1 MVSHRCR
8 LVVKDELCKLG
19 LQFISLEL
27 GMVHLETS
35 ISDDLRQI
43 LKKNLMVYGLEVLED
58 KKLIL
63 IERIKNSIIE
73 IIYYTEDIPKVN
85 YSNFLSA
92 KLGYDYTYL
101 SNLFTEVKGIT
112 IQHYIII
119 IKIEKVKELILLDEH
134 NLAEIAYK
142 LHYSS
147 ASHLSKQF
155 KKTTGVTPSV
165 FKELKMNRSN
175 NLENM

>member
-1 MVSHRCR
+1 
-8 LVVKDELCKLG
+8 
-19 LQFISLEL
+19 LEL
-27 GMVHLETS
+27 
-35 ISDDLRQI
+35 
-43 LKKNLMVYGLEVLED
+43 LED

-63 IERIKNSIIE
+63 TERIKNAIIE

-85 YSNFLSA
+85 YSHFLST

-112 IQHYIII
+112 IQQYIII

-155 KKTTGVTPSV
+155 RKITGVTPSI

-175 NLENM
+175 NLENL